1 MKASSVRE
9 RIKLS
14 KKYSELSYWRSIC
27 SDTKELFFAY
37 DAELADFLNQAAE
50 VINGSDLTKENS
62 SSSSNEK
69 EDSLIK
75 FEEKNEEEIF
85 ENFKSYEQ
93 ETEKENSVEEIIEN
107 KKAPDWMKKAFK
119 SIALKTHPDKVQ
131 HRDDI
136 SDIEKEEL
144 INKYSEAAK
153 AMSSLSGISL
163 IEIAQSLGIELD
175 LNPKQQILMIEN
187 KVEKIKKEVEEY
199 QQMISWSWGE
209 NEGNLDTRSNLFLH
223 VLNHLQMKPIEIS
236 QIKKMIEKFE
246 NGDNL
251 VEKINRRDKISNRRV
266 GQRPVPG
273 ISRSRK
279 K

>member
-9 RIKLS
+9 KIKLS

-50 VINGSDLTKENS
+50 VINGPSTPEESSIENS
-62 SSSSNEK
+62 KK

-75 FEEKNEEEIF
+75 FKEKNEEKIF
-85 ENFKSYEQ
+85 ENCGSSEQ
-93 ETEKENSVEEIIEN
+93 DAQKKDPVEEVIEN

-119 SIALKTHPDKVQ
+119 SIALKTHPDKVL
-131 HRDDI
+131 HRNDI

-144 INKYSEAAK
+144 VKKYSEAAK
-153 AMSSLSGISL
+153 AMSVLSGVSL
-163 IEIAQSLGIELD
+163 IEIAQSLNIDLD

-187 KVEKIKKEVEEY
+187 KLEKIKKEVEKY

-209 NEGNLDTRSNLFLH
+209 NEGNLDVRSNLFLH
-223 VLNHLQMKPIEIS
+223 VLNHLKMQPIEIS

-246 NGDNL
+246 NGDKL
-251 VEKINRRDKISNRRV
+251 VEKINRRDKILNRRV
-266 GQRPVPG
+266 GQRPAPG

>member
-9 RIKLS
+9 KIKLS
-14 KKYSELSYWRSIC
+14 KKYSELSYWRNIC
-27 SDTKELFFAY
+27 SDTKELFLAY

-50 VINGSDLTKENS
+50 VINGPSTLEESSIENS
-62 SSSSNEK
+62 KK

-75 FEEKNEEEIF
+75 FKEKNEERIF
-85 ENFKSYEQ
+85 ENCESSEQ
-93 ETEKENSVEEIIEN
+93 DTQKEDPVEEVIEN

-119 SIALKTHPDKVQ
+119 SIALKTHPDKVL
-131 HRDDI
+131 HRNDI

-144 INKYSEAAK
+144 VKKYSEAAK
-153 AMSSLSGISL
+153 AMSVLSGVSI
-163 IEIAQSLGIELD
+163 IEIAQSLNIDLD

-187 KVEKIKKEVEEY
+187 KLEKIKKEVEKY

-209 NEGNLDTRSNLFLH
+209 NEGNLDVRSNLFLH
-223 VLNHLQMKPIEIS
+223 VLNHLKMQPIEIS

-246 NGDNL
+246 NGDKL
-251 VEKINRRDKISNRRV
+251 VEKINRRDKILNRRV
-266 GQRPVPG
+266 GQRPAPG

>member
-9 RIKLS
+9 KIKLS

-50 VINGSDLTKENS
+50 AINGPSIPEEHSIKDDK
-62 SSSSNEK
+62 K

-85 ENFKSYEQ
+85 ENCRSSDQ
-93 ETEKENSVEEIIEN
+93 DTEKESFVEEVIEN
-107 KKAPDWMKKAFK
+107 KKAPEWMKKAFK
-119 SIALKTHPDKVQ
+119 SIALKTHPDKVL
-131 HRDDI
+131 HRNDI

-144 INKYSEAAK
+144 VKKYSEAAK
-153 AMSSLSGISL
+153 AMSTLSGVSL
-163 IEIAQSLGIELD
+163 IEIAQSLGIDLD

-209 NEGNLDTRSNLFLH
+209 NEGNLDVRSNLFLH
-223 VLNHLQMKPIEIS
+223 VLNHLKMQPIEINH
-236 QIKKMIEKFE
+236 IKKMIEKFE
-246 NGDNL
+246 NGDKL
-251 VEKINRRDKISNRRV
+251 VEKINRRNKISNRRV